1 MGKFYDVTPKH
12 WAYDT
17 IERGASEGWLDGYAD
32 GTFRPDALITRAEA
46 VALVDKRAK
55 LAWLDFQ
62 RQVQE
67 VIYRNKNAVV
77 VVARKGGLGSG
88 TIIHPDGYILTN
100 FHVIEDPDNK
110 GKPAPEIYVSV
121 VVEEIGGMEQ
131 YEKYQAQV
139 IAYEKFAGDDIALIK
154 INADKPLPYVK
165 IKDKSPKEG
174 TFCVAIG
181 HPIGLR
187 HTATLGIITQ
197 DCRFIALWT
206 RLQTDAAINGGNS
219 GGLLMDLEGD
229 MIGIPQSKVEI
240 YGDRPMDN
248 IGFALEP
255 YFIKQF
261 VKKHVQARL

>member
-1 MGKFYDVTPKH
+1 MGVFKDVKPGD
-12 WAYDT
+12 WYAELL
-17 IERGASEGWLDGYAD
+17 ERGHRQGWLNGYPD
-32 GTFRPDALITRAEA
+32 GTFKPDEYITRAEA
-46 VALVDKRAK
+46 AAIADKRAA

-62 RQVQE
+62 TALQR
-67 VIYRNKNAVV
+67 VIYARKNAVV

-121 VVEEIGGMEQ
+121 VAKEVGGMEQ

-154 INADKPLPYVK
+154 INAGKPLPYVK

-255 YFIKQF
+255 YLIKQF
-261 VKKHVQARL
+261 VKKHLA